1 MSKKEWIKTILA
13 GAGAVAL
20 MLLLGD
26 RNAFYNWVETL
37 VMIGILAGGFYKG
50 RIREFL
56 LEEDGV
62 SSIEIV
68 LLLVV
73 LIGLV
78 LVFKSQINK
87 LLTSIFTEINKQAKE
102 VY

>member
-1 MSKKEWIKTILA
+1 M
-13 GAGAVAL
+13 
-20 MLLLGD
+20 
-26 RNAFYNWVETL
+26 
-37 VMIGILAGGFYKG
+37 

-62 SSIEIV
+62 SSFEIV
-68 LLLVV
+68 LVLVV

>member
-1 MSKKEWIKTILA
+1 M
-13 GAGAVAL
+13 
-20 MLLLGD
+20 
-26 RNAFYNWVETL
+26 
-37 VMIGILAGGFYKG
+37 

-56 LEEDGV
+56 LEEEGV
-62 SSIEIV
+62 SSIEVV

-78 LVFKSQINK
+78 LVFKAQINK

>member
-1 MSKKEWIKTILA
+1 MRLW
-13 GAGAVAL
+13 
-20 MLLLGD
+20 D
-26 RNAFYNWVETL
+26 
-37 VMIGILAGGFYKG
+37 
-50 RIREFL
+50 FL

-87 LLTSIFTEINKQAKE
+87 LLTNIFSEINKQAKE